1 MLVTI
6 VAVPNADNTGLG
18 PDRVEKVEDLHP
30 DVARP
35 MLDLGTARLP
45 SDDELA
51 AYRRGQPDGEARSG
65 AMGAQDALAKAR
77 TNAAAQARDSAK
89 SIAQAESDVRAAR
102 PSKASA
108 PDEPPTG
115 ERAETPAA

>member
-6 VAVPNADNTGLG
+6 VAVPNADNTGLD
-18 PDRVEKVEDLHP
+18 PDRVEKVEDLHD

-51 AYRRGQPDGEARSG
+51 AYHQ
-65 AMGAQDALAKAR
+65 AQDAGK
-77 TNAAAQARDSAK
+77 RDSAADGK
-89 SIAQAESDVRAAR
+89 DQAEEDRSNSGQDGADRQPKMAA
-102 PSKASA
+102 
-108 PDEPPTG
+108 
-115 ERAETPAA
+115 TPATSTANSNEAAK

>member
-6 VAVPNADNTGLG
+6 VAVPNADNTGLD

-45 SDDELA
+45 SDNELA
-51 AYRRGQPDGEARSG
+51 AYREGQTGSRQTQNEQPTRAPKTGSVTTD
-65 AMGAQDALAKAR
+65 LR
-77 TNAAAQARDSAK
+77 TST
-89 SIAQAESDVRAAR
+89 
-102 PSKASA
+102 
-108 PDEPPTG
+108 EPT
-115 ERAETPAA
+115 ETPAA

>member
-6 VAVPNADNTGLG
+6 VAVPNTDNTGLD

-45 SDDELA
+45 SDNELA
-51 AYRRGQPDGEARSG
+51 AYHQ
-65 AMGAQDALAKAR
+65 AQDAPKHDNGGSLPAGETQVRNNTDEAE
-77 TNAAAQARDSAK
+77 AVSAPARDRSTA
-89 SIAQAESDVRAAR
+89 RAPKTA
-102 PSKASA
+102 A
-108 PDEPPTG
+108 
-115 ERAETPAA
+115 PAAEPGTPPGGESAA